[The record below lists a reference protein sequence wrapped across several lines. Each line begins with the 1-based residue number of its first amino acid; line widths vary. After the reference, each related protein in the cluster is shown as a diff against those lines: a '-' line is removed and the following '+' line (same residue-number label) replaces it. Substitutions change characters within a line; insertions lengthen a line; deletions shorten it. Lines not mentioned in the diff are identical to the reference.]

1 MCYFL
6 RFLHIV
12 TTNLVSLHLR
22 KTNRWITVYIRILMS
37 LKQRWQELMANQPLK
52 RKLYEIIFGS
62 DTPMGKSFDLLLMVC
77 ILLSIFLTIF
87 DSLFTNPWL
96 VGSLVFLA
104 RQTER
109 GGKNILF

>member
-1 MCYFL
+1 
-6 RFLHIV
+6 
-12 TTNLVSLHLR
+12 
-22 KTNRWITVYIRILMS
+22 MS

-62 DTPMGKSFDLLLMVC
+62 DTRMGKSFD

-96 VGSLVFLA
+96 VGSLVFWSMYSRYSSLL
-104 RQTER
+104 
-109 GGKNILF
+109 NIWRVSTALLVRVTMP